1 MRPARMPAS
10 TLRWTATAVLFS
22 VALAVSS
29 CSNNSDKVQTSSAGA
44 PISQAQANATG
55 GMNPKMEKKF
65 GADAGGAKA
74 PAAAAP
80 AATAPMDQA
89 Q

>member
-1 MRPARMPAS
+1 
-10 TLRWTATAVLFS
+10 
-22 VALAVSS
+22 
-29 CSNNSDKVQTSSAGA
+29 
-44 PISQAQANATG
+44 
-55 GMNPKMEKKF
+55 MNPKMEKKF
-65 GADAGGAKA
+65 GGDAGGAKTL